1 MLCSTE
7 IFAAIPTH
15 MQCQMLLTVAEKIT
29 NTLERCRLL
38 LLAMKN
44 FPSLVQEHGVRN
56 PPNLVLEHG
65 VVNCPRHMQEH
76 GVSPFPV

>member
-1 MLCSTE
+1 MNFVPFKLYTYIYLCSTE

-38 LLAMKN
+38 LLAMRN
-44 FPSLVQEHGVRN
+44 FPSLVQEHGVSN
-56 PPNLVLEHG
+56 FPSLV
-65 VVNCPRHMQEH
+65 QEC
-76 GVSPFPV
+76 GMVK